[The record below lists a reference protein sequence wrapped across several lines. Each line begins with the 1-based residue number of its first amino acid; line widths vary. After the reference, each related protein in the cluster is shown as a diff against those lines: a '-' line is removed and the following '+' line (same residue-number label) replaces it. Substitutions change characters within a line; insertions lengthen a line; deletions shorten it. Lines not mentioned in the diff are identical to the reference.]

1 LDLSSCYFLKQSN
14 IDISQNVKISFL
26 YALSGVPQHDCSAV
40 LVVESTAA
48 FCLGASGANRR
59 TSGLEHSHLEG
70 QALFPAGSDFPE
82 RVKVFLHES
91 LRALIGPI
99 QADT

>member
-1 LDLSSCYFLKQSN
+1 VKFLFVCFERST
-14 IDISQNVKISFL
+14 
-26 YALSGVPQHDCSAV
+26 QHDCSAMF
-40 LVVESTAA
+40 VVESTTAERAPWNAA
-48 FCLGASGANRR
+48 RLY
-59 TSGLEHSHLEG
+59 G

>member
-1 LDLSSCYFLKQSN
+1 MF
-14 IDISQNVKISFL
+14 
-26 YALSGVPQHDCSAV
+26 
-40 LVVESTAA
+40 VVESAV
-48 FCLGASGANRR
+48 FCLGASAANRR
-59 TSGLEHSHLEG
+59 TSVLERARLDG
-70 QALFPAGSDFPE
+70 QALFLAGSDFPE

>member
-1 LDLSSCYFLKQSN
+1 MKFLVLCFERSSRTTALQCWSLKARQRF
-14 IDISQNVKISFL
+14 V
-26 YALSGVPQHDCSAV
+26 
-40 LVVESTAA
+40 
-48 FCLGASGANRR
+48 LGASGANRR
-59 TSGLEHSHLEG
+59 TSALEHGPPSEG

-99 QADT
+99 QADA

>member
-1 LDLSSCYFLKQSN
+1 MF
-14 IDISQNVKISFL
+14 
-26 YALSGVPQHDCSAV
+26 
-40 LVVESTAA
+40 VVESAAA

-59 TSGLEHSHLEG
+59 TSGLERSPPDG

-91 LRALIGPI
+91 LCALIGPI